1 LLSNLTIHQ
10 DLITAVIAMGA
21 ALTALLF
28 ISWSYAARNQEL
40 KERLHSAMSRKTEMD
55 EIGLAAAGLAHE
67 TKNPLGVIR
76 GLAQN
81 ISADSDNPDDAR
93 GKAREIM
100 EETDDTTA
108 RLGDFLSYAKIRS
121 PNPERLNAK
130 AHIERIA
137 GLMRDDFSDV
147 GVSLE
152 TDVEPLAIE
161 ADPDMLSQILVN
173 LLTNCLKFTE
183 KGDKVAIK
191 LTSDKKGRA
200 TLSVSDTGAGIPPDI
215 LPKVFKPY
223 VTRSAGGCG
232 IGLAIVKRIADRP
245 DGT

>member
-1 LLSNLTIHQ
+1 
-10 DLITAVIAMGA
+10 
-21 ALTALLF
+21 
-28 ISWSYAARNQEL
+28 
-40 KERLHSAMSRKTEMD
+40 
-55 EIGLAAAGLAHE
+55 
-67 TKNPLGVIR
+67 
-76 GLAQN
+76 
-81 ISADSDNPDDAR
+81 
-93 GKAREIM
+93 M
-100 EETDDTTA
+100 EETDVTTA

-191 LTSDKKGRA
+191 LTSDKKVARRFRFP
-200 TLSVSDTGAGIPPDI
+200 TPEPES
-215 LPKVFKPY
+215 LPISSPKCSSP
-223 VTRSAGGCG
+223 T
-232 IGLAIVKRIADRP
+232 
-245 DGT
+245 